1 MADAKIVIKTATDD
15 DGLKRLKAA
24 FAEGSQK
31 AAELKQQLKDLNK
44 TTRNGTKATT
54 EQRQA
59 LKDLRMA
66 LHSQKEANAAYSRAI
81 KDTTKSIE
89 AASQKSKE
97 AAGGFKQLLSSFC
110 GGCTATTAISV
121 ALGNA
126 SVSAISAV
134 VDIAKDA
141 ATHIVSGGLAALQKT
156 AQLGA

>member
-15 DGLKRLKAA
+15 GGLKRLKAA

-97 AAGGFKQLLSSFC
+97 AAGDLSNYFRR
-110 GGCTATTAISV
+110 
-121 ALGNA
+121 
-126 SVSAISAV
+126 SAAGLQRLQHSLSRS
-134 VDIAKDA
+134 
-141 ATHIVSGGLAALQKT
+141 ATH
-156 AQLGA
+156 